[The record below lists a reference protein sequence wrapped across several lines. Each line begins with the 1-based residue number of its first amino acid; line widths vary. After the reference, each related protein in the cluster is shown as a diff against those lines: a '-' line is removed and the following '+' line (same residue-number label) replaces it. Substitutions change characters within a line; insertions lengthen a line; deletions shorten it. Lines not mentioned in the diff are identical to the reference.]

1 MVEEKIDEAKQ
12 EVDDLNH
19 FDTVKFSEIIKA
31 NISSV
36 LEETYDTTF
45 RKLIEINTSS
55 IMNQVHQKMSNY
67 IYNHKTDTEIDLE
80 SDEYRTFT
88 RDFESKLSKNV
99 NGCWCGG
106 DSELK
111 RCSKNIIVRTI
122 NMYIEKY
129 RLLYI
134 KHIDL
139 PYKSSNSNVSKDIYI
154 YIFSSKIIVF
164 QFRMESF
171 SNRTEQYITMYSYS
185 YDFIPQFVIDIFELV
200 NGVKRDFQGYPID
213 DQTLTPNGFDMFMTQ
228 VHSLLK
234 KFEQNP
240 FYFVSGNSRFHHDI
254 IKQKKELDLQ
264 LELFNKEKVDFQ
276 LEKEKVKNILDAER
290 NLEEIKKENFKRLK
304 ILKKIKQEKL
314 LLEQER
320 SKLEELKESL
330 NNSDIDLDETTGEI

>member
-1 MVEEKIDEAKQ
+1 MVEEKKTEIDS
-12 EVDDLNH
+12 DLNH
-19 FDTVKFSEIIKA
+19 FDALKYSEFIKA

-45 RKLIEINTSS
+45 RKLIEINTNT
-55 IMNQVHQKMSNY
+55 IINQVHQKLSNY
-67 IYNHKTDTEIDLE
+67 IYEQKKDIEIDLDSE
-80 SDEYRTFT
+80 EYKTFT
-88 RDFESKLSKNV
+88 SEFEKKLSKNV

-111 RCSKNIIVRTI
+111 KCSKSIIVRTI

-129 RLLYI
+129 KLIYI

-171 SNRTEQYITMYSYS
+171 NNRTEQYVTMYSYE
-185 YDFIPQFVIDIFELV
+185 YDFIPQFIIDIFELV

-228 VHSLLK
+228 VHFLLK
-234 KFEQNP
+234 KFEKNP
-240 FYFVSGNSRFHHDI
+240 FYFVSGNSRFHQDI
-254 IKQKKELDLQ
+254 IKQQRQLQ
-264 LELFNKEKVDFQ
+264 IQIDTFNREKVEFET
-276 LEKEKVKNILDAER
+276 EKQKVNNILDIE
-290 NLEEIKKENFKRLK
+290 NKLEEIKKENLKRLK
-304 ILKKIKQEKL
+304 ILKKIKEEKI
-314 LLEQER
+314 LLEQEKK
-320 SKLEELKESL
+320 KLEEIRDSL
-330 NNSDIDLDETTGEI
+330 NHSDIDLEETI